1 MTFWWPSWIFS
12 GFHKIR
18 TKHPIFTNFIFLSL
32 SHLVENNDTKY
43 YLFFIQIKKV
53 IFWVIF
59 ASFGPPC
66 HKKCRRSHNFCP
78 ISILL
83 VPKCSEMNCAT
94 FEPVSALILNM
105 SFFYPLF
112 VPPLI
117 LKLKLE
123 WTKLPFFFFF
133 TKKFI
138 TLIIMIIMES
148 IYICIALI
156 QLLASSKRFDTHY
169 KCVVMK

>member
-1 MTFWWPSWIFS
+1 MPGSWPVTSNTVTDIN
-12 GFHKIR
+12 KIYLYIDS
-18 TKHPIFTNFIFLSL
+18 HVVYNHYITNFIFLSL

-43 YLFFIQIKKV
+43 YLFFIKIKKV

-83 VPKCSEMNCAT
+83 VPKCSEMNWAT
-94 FEPVSALILNM
+94 SEPVSALILNM

-117 LKLKLE
+117 QMVVRNELWLRFFCRNFL
-123 WTKLPFFFFF
+123 LIDYFPF
-133 TKKFI
+133 
-138 TLIIMIIMES
+138 LIILS
-148 IYICIALI
+148 LLIYLGFVA
-156 QLLASSKRFDTHY
+156 Y
-169 KCVVMK
+169 NN